1 MKLLSTRFVPVAI
14 DLGYFGAKKKWD
26 DVEGVFIK
34 KLIGTASQGHVAVTA
49 DGTVLGH
56 DQSAYDADGFKRML
70 QAALDKFRPDDVAAV
85 PAAPKDF
92 KRGYDGAAPPEGVQV
107 VYVTSKVLTCDD
119 APKGAGADRE
129 KRYNHLLLNSLGSDR
144 LWIRKDEVKALADG
158 KMPESLT
165 ARLVRYH
172 LVDTT
177 RGLFP
182 GAWDAKVLRQVEI
195 VRKGNQVSGSVS
207 LDVPGQRSY
216 RAELLGF
223 IEAKGGQVT
232 RFDLV
237 VKGTYAMKDR
247 SPLGR
252 RAEPYPLL
260 VVFTLAD
267 DRQNDRAL
275 LPPFA
280 WRHEDYLK

>member
-1 MKLLSTRFVPVAI
+1 MQLLTTRFVPVAV

-26 DVEGVFIK
+26 DIEGVFVK

-92 KRGYDGAAPPEGVQV
+92 KRGYDSVAPPEGGLV
-107 VYVTSKVLTCDD
+107 VYVTSKVLACDD
-119 APKGAGADRE
+119 APKGADRE
-129 KRYNHLLLNSLGSDR
+129 KQYSHLLLNSLGSDR

-158 KMPESLT
+158 KFPESLT

-182 GAWDAKVLRQVEI
+182 GAWDAKVVRQVKI
-195 VRKGNQVSGSVS
+195 VREGNRVRGSAS

-223 IEAKGGQVT
+223 IEAKEGQVT

-237 VKGTYAMKDR
+237 VKGTYTMKDR

-252 RAEPYPLL
+252 REEPYPLL

-267 DRQNDRAL
+267 DRQNDRAR
-275 LPPFA
+275 LPPFD
-280 WRHEDYLK
+280 WRQVDYLK